1 MMKTDETIPFGSLI
15 EFIIVSIIITLLF
28 LCIVLRYHDIDI
40 NNVKKHDI
48 LYYDL
53 D

>member
-1 MMKTDETIPFGSLI
+1 MKIPAIELI
-15 EFIIVSIIITLLF
+15 LVFIIITLLF
-28 LCIVLRYHDIDI
+28 IFTVLRYHDIDS

>member
-1 MMKTDETIPFGSLI
+1 MKTHEIESLLV
-15 EFIIVSIIITLLF
+15 FIVITLLF
-28 LCIVLRYHDIDI
+28 LFTVLRYYGIDI

>member
-1 MMKTDETIPFGSLI
+1 MKVHEIELLLI
-15 EFIIVSIIITLLF
+15 FIVITLLF
-28 LCIVLRYHDIDI
+28 LFTVLRYPGIDI

>member
-1 MMKTDETIPFGSLI
+1 MKVHEIELLLI
-15 EFIIVSIIITLLF
+15 FIVITLLF
-28 LCIVLRYHDIDI
+28 LFTVLRYHGIDI

>member
-1 MMKTDETIPFGSLI
+1 MKTHEI
-15 EFIIVSIIITLLF
+15 ELIIVFIVISLLF
-28 LCIVLRYHDIDI
+28 LFTVLRYHGIDI

>member
-1 MMKTDETIPFGSLI
+1 MKTHEI
-15 EFIIVSIIITLLF
+15 ELIIVFIAITLLF
-28 LCIVLRYHDIDI
+28 LFIVLRYHGIDI
-40 NNVKKHDI
+40 NNVKKHDA

>member
-1 MMKTDETIPFGSLI
+1 MKVNEI
-15 EFIIVSIIITLLF
+15 EFLLVFIVITLLF
-28 LCIVLRYHDIDI
+28 LFTVLRYHGIDI
-40 NNVKKHDI
+40 INVKKHDI